1 MSSFIRTPNISSV
14 SKKANRRGKTNKNSR
29 VKTITNGMYEQLKTI
44 KNVSF
49 NLELKWNACDQLQKV
64 KEKIRDLRV
73 EN

>member
-1 MSSFIRTPNISSV
+1 
-14 SKKANRRGKTNKNSR
+14 
-29 VKTITNGMYEQLKTI
+29 MYEQLKTI